1 MCGIYGGFG
10 PGTDWGSRSR
20 YAQLIA
26 HRGPDSSGFYYDE
39 LACLG
44 NTRLAIQ
51 DLERGD
57 QPFISDDGQVVVVQ
71 NGEIYNHQG
80 LRNELKAAGAR
91 FSTTCD
97 TEVILVAYQKMGLR
111 FLSRLNGM
119 FAIAIYDKRIG
130 CLHLA
135 RDRLGVKPL
144 FLCQRDGIAAF
155 GSEIK
160 VVLASSGE
168 PPVLNQEALS
178 DYLSFNYVPPPKTMF
193 NNVRHVSPGTV
204 VTLSLGETKES
215 RWWDMS
221 QINAEFTEYSEDW
234 EGEFNCLLNDA
245 THLRSMADVEVGAF
259 LSGGLDSTSV
269 VSAFRQVSDGPLEA
283 FAIGFRDPRYN
294 ELPFA
299 EAAASRFGVSLRSR
313 IVEPDM
319 LDRWGEAIYFCDQPH
334 GDISFLPTRVVSEYA
349 SESLKVV
356 LTGDGG
362 DELFAG
368 YEKYLGFISDPG
380 FAGVCDSNFSVR
392 YWPTLTLFSDTEKAE
407 LLGRNAYEL
416 PHSRRLIDRISEEN
430 AHQDIINRMLL
441 IDIQLLLPGNN
452 LVKPDRMGMSAS
464 IEARSPFLDY
474 RMVEFALRTSGAMKL
489 DGSETKS
496 CMKRA
501 VLKRLGPELTYRK
514 KQMFTVPVGDWFKNT
529 RRDYCK
535 MKLDGLKETGWVNP
549 EFVDKIFEEHLANKV
564 NRTRE
569 LRALVALQ
577 LWRSE
582 FLSGE

>member
-10 PGTDWGSRSR
+10 PGKDWGSHSR
-20 YAQLIA
+20 YAHLIA

-57 QPFISDDGQVVVVQ
+57 QPFISDDSQIVVVQ
-71 NGEIYNHQG
+71 NGEIYNHEE
-80 LRNELKAAGAR
+80 LRKELKAGGAR
-91 FSTTCD
+91 FKTNCD
-97 TEVILVAYQKMGLR
+97 TEVILVAYQTLGLR

-119 FAIAIYDKRIG
+119 FAIAIYDKRSS

-144 FLCQRDGIAAF
+144 FIYQRHGIATF

-160 VVLASSGE
+160 VVLASSGTS
-168 PPVLNQEALS
+168 PVLNQEALS

-193 NNVRHVSPGTV
+193 NNVSHVSPGTV
-204 VTLSLGETKES
+204 LTISLHGTKES

-221 QINAEFTEYSEDW
+221 QFDTEFTEYSESWGD
-234 EGEFNCLLNDA
+234 EFNYLLSDA
-245 THLRSMADVEVGAF
+245 THLRSKADVQVGAF

-269 VSAFRQVSDGPLEA
+269 VSAFRQISEDPLEA
-283 FAIGFRDPRYN
+283 FAIGFHDPRYN
-294 ELPFA
+294 ELPYA
-299 EAAASRFGVSLRSR
+299 ECAASRFGVTLHSR
-313 IVEPDM
+313 IVEPDL

-334 GDISFLPTRVVSEYA
+334 GDVSFLPTKAVSEYA

-368 YEKYLGFISDPG
+368 YEKYLRFISRPD
-380 FAGVCDSNFSVR
+380 FAGVSDANFSER
-392 YWPTLTLFSDTEKAE
+392 YWPMITLFSDAEKAD
-407 LLGRNAYEL
+407 LLVRNEGEF
-416 PHSRRLIDRISEEN
+416 PHSRRVIDGISEES

-474 RMVEFALRTSGAMKL
+474 RMVEFALRTSGTMKL
-489 DGSETKS
+489 EGMETKS

-501 VLKRLGPELTYRK
+501 VLQRLGSQLTYRK

-529 RRDYCK
+529 RREYCK
-535 MKLDGLKETGWVNP
+535 IKLDALKQTGWINP
-549 EFVDKIFEEHLANKV
+549 EFVDKIFDEHISNKV
-564 NRTRE
+564 NRTRH

-577 LWRSE
+577 WWRSE
-582 FLSGE
+582 FLAGD

>member
-10 PGTDWGSRSR
+10 SGSDWGAHSR
-20 YAQLIA
+20 YAGLIA

-71 NGEIYNHQG
+71 NGEIYNHEE
-80 LRNELKAAGAR
+80 LRNELTAAGAR

-97 TEVILVAYQKMGLR
+97 TEVILVAYQTLGLR

-119 FAIAIYDKRIG
+119 FAIAIYDKRSG

-144 FLCQRDGIAAF
+144 FIWQRDGIAVF

-204 VTLSLGETKES
+204 VTLSLGGTKES
-215 RWWDMS
+215 RWWDIS
-221 QINAEFTEYSEDW
+221 RFNTEFTEYSEDW
-234 EGEFNCLLNDA
+234 EFEFNCLLNDA
-245 THLRSMADVEVGAF
+245 TRLRSMADVEVGAF

-269 VSAFRQVSDGPLEA
+269 VSAFRQVSDGPLET
-283 FAIGFRDPRYN
+283 FAIGFRDPRYD

-313 IVEPDM
+313 VVEPDL

-334 GDISFLPTRVVSEYA
+334 GDISFLPTRVLAEYA

-368 YEKYLGFISDPG
+368 YEKYLGFISGPDS
-380 FAGVCDSNFSVR
+380 AGVCDANFSER
-392 YWPTLTLFSDTEKAE
+392 YWPTITLFSDAEKAE
-407 LLGRNAYEL
+407 LLGRNVCEL

-430 AHQDIINRMLL
+430 AQQDIINRMLL

-474 RMVEFALRTSGAMKL
+474 RMVEFALRTSGSMKL
-489 DGSETKS
+489 HGMETKS

-529 RRDYCK
+529 RREYCK
-535 MKLDGLKETGWVNP
+535 IKLNALKETGWVNP

-569 LRALVALQ
+569 LRALVALE

-582 FLSGE
+582 FLSSE